1 VLGWML
7 LGAWWGPTSVSE
19 VRELADDALATTSS
33 KRLESYARVV
43 RGVAVAAEGRLEEG
57 RADVLAGKTLMR
69 DLGDLI
75 SWAGLSAM
83 ESDMELGAGDPA
95 HAYRALVAGAEVL
108 EASSETG
115 YLATVLS
122 IQSRAALELGRPDEA
137 LSLTRRA
144 VEIAVPDD
152 IDPHSRDRLVRA
164 RIAAQRGDFGAAAE
178 LLEEAHGLI
187 EPTDF
192 SGAKLDVALA
202 RAEVALLAGRA
213 DDERA
218 ALAGALAIAEEKGHR
233 VAAQRIRERLESS

>member
-1 VLGWML
+1 M
-7 LGAWWGPTSVSE
+7 
-19 VRELADDALATTSS
+19 
-33 KRLESYARVV
+33 ESPSRQ
-43 RGVAVAAEGRLEEG
+43 RGVWRRDGPS
-57 RADVLAGKTLMR
+57 VLAGKTLMR

-202 RAEVALLAGRA
+202 RAEVALLAGRG